1 MLSVHLWRIT
11 LRYSFISE
19 SSVKVGDFKR
29 AKKST
34 YIKSKQKESIVEAA
48 LTSRAINNDN
58 LIMTTSKS
66 PNDLSDMLRASD
78 LKDDKDSKPFR
89 FDFHLPT
96 SDDRTINIA
105 NNEVNKLPHDQP
117 TDGIKVQS
125 LHFKPSDNSFRFDF
139 KM

>member
-1 MLSVHLWRIT
+1 M
-11 LRYSFISE
+11 ISE

-34 YIKSKQKESIVEAA
+34 YIKSKQRESIVEAA
-48 LTSRAINNDN
+48 LASRAINNDN
-58 LIMTTSKS
+58 SIMTTSES

-78 LKDDKDSKPFR
+78 LKDDKNSQPFR

-96 SDDRTINIA
+96 SNDRTMNIA
-105 NNEVNKLPHDQP
+105 NNEVNKLPSDQS
-117 TDGIKVQS
+117 TNDIKVQN
-125 LHFKPSDNSFRFDF
+125 LHFKPSDNSFRFNF

>member
-1 MLSVHLWRIT
+1 MLSVHLWKIK
-11 LRYSFISE
+11 LRHSFISE

-48 LTSRAINNDN
+48 LASRAINNDN

-78 LKDDKDSKPFR
+78 LKDDKDSQPFR

-96 SDDRTINIA
+96 SDDRTMNIT

-117 TDGIKVQS
+117 TDDIKVQN
-125 LHFKPSDNSFRFDF
+125 LHFKPSDNSFRFNF